1 MLIVRPAHCNTL
13 QKLTADFTKSPS
25 VPGSVT
31 TVIRSISLV
40 VAVSVWTSTSTSSAT
55 QLFGDHKY
63 CKLMIFATLIS
74 TFRDILQQRKIRN
87 PTRSL
92 KTANNN
98 QSVYSHGGSA
108 GAALLQCAVFPAA
121 AAESGR
127 WWQVAEVQ
135 APPPQFVDPGQAQ
148 RQREAQAGL
157 DIDGAV
163 LRTLQHELEDQLCMS
178 LSLPFITITVFLYR

>member
-1 MLIVRPAHCNTL
+1 
-13 QKLTADFTKSPS
+13 
-25 VPGSVT
+25 
-31 TVIRSISLV
+31 
-40 VAVSVWTSTSTSSAT
+40 
-55 QLFGDHKY
+55 
-63 CKLMIFATLIS
+63 MIFATLIS

-163 LRTLQHELEDQLCMS
+163 LRTLQHELEEQLCMS
-178 LSLPFITITVFLYR
+178 LSLPFITITVFLYRKKLDSIMHFLPLSLDKVQYRQIMVVSSIQLNLQKLQKK